1 MLQVLLLIL
10 KILLWIILGLL
21 GLILVLLLLVL
32 FSPVRYYADAVMD
45 DNIKVNAKVRYLVVS
60 FLVYFNKNDKKVDTT
75 IKILGI
81 PLKKKDKALD
91 EDKPKK
97 KNKKQKDNK
106 NKSKES
112 DKTDI
117 EEIPKIILPNE
128 AETDN
133 EVEIKKGT
141 EIEKEDNPDITTLSE
156 DISDKEYDLWDDEDN
171 VLDDEDKKLSG
182 RAKKLAKGIADKA
195 EKINP
200 EKILSD
206 IESKKSK
213 LERKVQRFKKFW
225 DMKCTVRTREY
236 LKKYLV
242 GLFRHIAP
250 RKIKGRLR
258 YGFGDPA
265 KTGQITG
272 YMSLL
277 PFVYQKDFSLEPD
290 FYEKI
295 IEGHIYLKGRIVF
308 GYIARIV
315 LKKYIWQTIKMAK
328 KI

>member
-32 FSPVRYYADAVMD
+32 FAPIRYYADAEMQE
-45 DNIKVNAKVRYLVVS
+45 NITVKAKIKYLVVTV
-60 FLVYFNKNDKKVDTT
+60 LVYFDKNNKKTDTV
-75 IKILGI
+75 IKIFGI
-81 PLKKKDKALD
+81 PLKKKDKTVK
-91 EDKPKK
+91 EGRTKK
-97 KNKKQKDNK
+97 KKTKKIKENKSETEAKEQSDLTTENTFEANSQTEKQYELEEDNK
-106 NKSKES
+106 S
-112 DKTDI
+112 D
-117 EEIPKIILPNE
+117 
-128 AETDN
+128 
-133 EVEIKKGT
+133 VEPIT
-141 EIEKEDNPDITTLSE
+141 VSDVKEDDI
-156 DISDKEYDLWDDEDN
+156 YDLWDDEDDI
-171 VLDDEDKKLSG
+171 LDDEEKKLSG
-182 RAKKLAKGIADKA
+182 RAKKLAKGIADTKDKVNPQ
-195 EKINP
+195 KI
-200 EKILSD
+200 ISD
-206 IESKKSK
+206 IETKKTK
-213 LERKVQRFKKFW
+213 IDKKIQRFKKFW

-242 GLFRHIAP
+242 GLFKHIAP

-295 IEGHIYLKGRIVF
+295 IEGHIYLKGRIIL
-308 GYIARIV
+308 GYVVRIV

>member
-21 GLILVLLLLVL
+21 GLILVLLILVL
-32 FSPVRYYADAVMD
+32 FAPIRYYADAQLG
-45 DNIKVNAKVRYLVVS
+45 DNITVKAKIRYLVVS
-60 FLVYFNKNDKKVDTT
+60 VLVDFDKNKKKTDTV
-75 IKILGI
+75 IRILGI
-81 PLKKKDKALD
+81 PLKKKDKTVK
-91 EDKPKK
+91 EKKSKNKKEKKIK
-97 KNKKQKDNK
+97 KNKSETELESKTQEITETEKQTDAEIKTTPDIQSESETQFNLE
-106 NKSKES
+106 KE
-112 DKTDI
+112 TTTVL
-117 EEIPKIILPNE
+117 EV
-128 AETDN
+128 ETDD
-133 EVEIKKGT
+133 T
-141 EIEKEDNPDITTLSE
+141 
-156 DISDKEYDLWDDEDN
+156 YDLWDDEDDI
-171 VLDDEDKKLSG
+171 LDDEDKKLSG
-182 RAKKLAKGIADKA
+182 RAKKLAKGIADKKD
-195 EKINP
+195 KINP
-200 EKILSD
+200 DKIISD
-206 IESKKSK
+206 IETKKSK
-213 LERKVQRFKKFW
+213 IDKKIQRFKKFW

-242 GLFRHIAP
+242 GLFKHIAP
-250 RKIKGRLR
+250 KKIKGRLR
-258 YGFGDPA
+258 YGFGEPA

-295 IEGHIYLKGRIVF
+295 IEGHIYLKGRIVL

>member
-32 FSPVRYYADAVMD
+32 FAPIRYYANAEMG
-45 DNIKVNAKVRYLVVS
+45 DNITVKAKIKYLVVS
-60 FLVYFNKNDKKVDTT
+60 VLVYFDKNNKKTDTV
-75 IKILGI
+75 IKIFGI
-81 PLKKKDKALD
+81 TLKKKDKTLK
-91 EDKPKK
+91 EGKPKK
-97 KNKKQKDNK
+97 IKDNK
-106 NKSKES
+106 IEENKSE
-112 DKTDI
+112 TV
-117 EEIPKIILPNE
+117 E
-128 AETDN
+128 AETQ
-133 EVEIKKGT
+133 IKSETIEQSEAQQDT
-141 EIEKEDNPDITTLSE
+141 ETQIELAKED
-156 DISDKEYDLWDDEDN
+156 KYDLWDDEDDI
-171 VLDDEDKKLSG
+171 LDEEDKKLSG

-195 EKINP
+195 EKADP
-200 EKILSD
+200 KKIISD
-206 IESKKSK
+206 IETKKSK
-213 LERKVQRFKKFW
+213 IDKKIQRFKKFW
-225 DMKCTVRTREY
+225 DIKCTVRTREY

-258 YGFGDPA
+258 YGLGDPA
-265 KTGQITG
+265 KTGQVTG

-295 IEGHIYLKGRIVF
+295 VEGNIYLKGRIIL
-308 GYIARIV
+308 GYVIRIV